1 MHILSKNVNFS
12 HSLCLSAYIYVKKCN
27 INIYL
32 YIFFSLLTFCR
43 LVEALPNAIFPSEFS
58 IDPAHELALFIL
70 SSVNG
75 TRLTPASS
83 YHCSRAPNFTMKK
96 GQAVKDCAIYRKEF
110 KPCTKV
116 RENDKFNL
124 RKIGGNR
131 SLNDFFLKRNVCDL

>member
-1 MHILSKNVNFS
+1 MSKLLIKCPNIADFLKTPTFLT
-12 HSLCLSAYIYVKKCN
+12 HFACLHTYVKKVQYQY
-27 INIYL
+27 IYT
-32 YIFFSLLTFCR
+32 YIFSLLTFCR

-83 YHCSRAPNFTMKK
+83 YHCSRAPNFTIKK

-116 RENDKFNL
+116 RENVKFNL
-124 RKIGGNR
+124 REI
-131 SLNDFFLKRNVCDL
+131 DL